1 MSNILRSAVATVPHL
16 RDRRA
21 GAARYKTPRPAYATL
36 RRGKHRGAATALF
49 ALTAILVFLEPVPAA
64 VKILEETIE
73 QKYELDA
80 DATLSI
86 ANIDGSIRVYAA
98 ETPEIFLRTTKKAYT
113 AERLQ
118 GIVVDVQASRK
129 AVTVRTTFPPRK
141 NALSD
146 RSGVVDYIV
155 IVPQAI
161 KISQLELVNGEVTI
175 EGLRGGSA
183 KAHVTNGW
191 ISGQSCFA
199 GLDLTVET
207 GRLDVFYGWW
217 ENHKFSVKGSSNRGI
232 VRAFLPGDTSVMLN
246 ATSGTG
252 RIINTFNETKTGAP
266 DTVRSLNTVIGS
278 NSEAAIELK
287 AGSGD
292 IQIHRSY

>member
-1 MSNILRSAVATVPHL
+1 MNDGWQSKCAVATVPHL

-21 GAARYKTPRPAYATL
+21 RGMRFQTPRL
-36 RRGKHRGAATALF
+36 SGAATALL
-49 ALTAILVFLEPVPAA
+49 ALAAFLLSVQPLLAA
-64 VKILEETIE
+64 TKALEEKIE
-73 QKYELDA
+73 QKYELDS

-86 ANIDGSIRVYAA
+86 SNTDGSIRIYAA
-98 ETPEIFLRTTKKAYT
+98 ETSEILIQATKKAYT

-118 GIVVDVQASRK
+118 GIVVNVQATRK
-129 AVTVRTTFPPRK
+129 TVTVGTTFPPRK

-161 KISQLELVNGEVTI
+161 KITQLELVNGELTV

-183 KAHVTNGW
+183 KAQVKNGW
-191 ISGQSCFA
+191 ISAQDCFA
-199 GLDLTVET
+199 DLDLTVET
-207 GRLDVFYGWW
+207 GRLDVFHGWW

-232 VRAFLPGDTSVMLN
+232 VRAFLPSDASVMLN
-246 ATSGTG
+246 ATSETG
-252 RIINTFNETKTGAP
+252 RILNAFDAKKTGAN
-266 DTVRSLNTVIGS
+266 DTVRSLNTVIGT
-278 NSEAAIELK
+278 NAEAAIQLK

-292 IQIHRSY
+292 IQIHKSY

>member
-1 MSNILRSAVATVPHL
+1 VAAAL
-16 RDRRA
+16 LALA
-21 GAARYKTPRPAYATL
+21 GSLLFVRPAT
-36 RRGKHRGAATALF
+36 AATKAL
-49 ALTAILVFLEPVPAA
+49 E
-64 VKILEETIE
+64 KTIE

-86 ANIDGSIRVYAA
+86 SNTDGSIRIYAA
-98 ETPEIFLRTTKKAYT
+98 EISEIVIQATKKAYT

-129 AVTVRTTFPPRK
+129 AVTINTTFPPRK

-146 RSGVVDYIV
+146 RSGTVDYIV

-161 KISQLELVNGEVTI
+161 KITQLKLVNGEVTI

-183 KAHVTNGW
+183 KAQVKNGW
-191 ISGQSCFA
+191 VAGQSCFA
-199 GLDLTVET
+199 DLDLTVET
-207 GRLDVFYGWW
+207 GRLDVFFGWW
-217 ENHKFSVKGSSNRGI
+217 ENHKFSVKGSSDRGI
-232 VRAFLPGDTSVMLN
+232 VRAFLPSDASVMLN
-246 ATSGTG
+246 VTSETG
-252 RIINTFNETKTGAP
+252 RIINAFSDTKTGAN

-292 IQIHRSY
+292 IQIHKSY

>member
-1 MSNILRSAVATVPHL
+1 MSDVSRRKSAVATVPRR

-21 GAARYKTPRPAYATL
+21 GAARYKTPRL
-36 RRGKHRGAATALF
+36 SGAATALIALSAIFFF
-49 ALTAILVFLEPVPAA
+49 ARPVAAA
-64 VKILEETIE
+64 VKVLEETIE

-86 ANIDGSIRVYAA
+86 SNTDGSIRVYAA
-98 ETPEIFLRTTKKAYT
+98 ETSEIWIQATKRAYT

-118 GIVVDVQASRK
+118 GIVVDVQATRK
-129 AVTVRTTFPPRK
+129 TITIGTTFPPRK

-146 RSGVVDYIV
+146 RSGTVDYLV

-161 KISQLELVNGEVTI
+161 KITQLALTNGEVTI

-191 ISGQSCFA
+191 VAGHNCFA
-199 GLDLTVET
+199 DLDLTVET
-207 GRLDVFYGWW
+207 GRLDVVYGWW
-217 ENHKFSVKGSSNRGI
+217 ENHKFSVKGSSERGI
-232 VRAFLPGDTSVMLN
+232 VRAILPSDVSVMLN
-246 ATSGTG
+246 ATTGTG
-252 RIINTFNETKTGAP
+252 RIINAFGDKKTSAN

-278 NSEAAIELK
+278 NAEAAIELK

-292 IQIHRSY
+292 IQIHKSY